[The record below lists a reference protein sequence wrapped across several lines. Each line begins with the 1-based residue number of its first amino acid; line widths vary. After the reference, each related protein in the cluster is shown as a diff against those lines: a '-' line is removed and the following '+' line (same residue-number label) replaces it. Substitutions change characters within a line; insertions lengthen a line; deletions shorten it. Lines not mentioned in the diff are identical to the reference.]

1 MGDKHKLVHRFS
13 KADPI
18 TALFDIA
25 AHALAEQDGLPLV
38 SPFDV
43 IAPGGHHL
51 LKAGHIVAGE
61 RGKGDDLTIESQ
73 QLGGASVLVRRS
85 KTN

>member
-1 MGDKHKLVHRFS
+1 MHCFS
-13 KADPI
+13 KADSI
-18 TALFDIA
+18 TALFDMA
-25 AHALAEQDGLPLV
+25 AHVLAEQDGLPLA

-61 RGKGDDLTIESQ
+61 RGEGQNDLTIESQ
-73 QLGGASVLVRRS
+73 QLSGASVLVRRS
-85 KTN
+85 KNH